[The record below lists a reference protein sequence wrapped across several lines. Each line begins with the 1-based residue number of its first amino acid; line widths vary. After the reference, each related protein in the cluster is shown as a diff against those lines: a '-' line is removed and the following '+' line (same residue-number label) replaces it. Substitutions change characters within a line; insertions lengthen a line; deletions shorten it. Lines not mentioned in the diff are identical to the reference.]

1 MRLLPAALTALGL
14 SLCVAAAQSDENPAQ
29 PLIECGGAASL
40 SLMPG
45 VKPGIYQGMLAG
57 KRISLQVIG
66 KRATQERY
74 DPTDRY
80 TYDQHGI
87 DIQLNRGRTR
97 GGALLLAEFTA
108 DYPALNARGCF
119 ELRPGAGGLV
129 GKWYTPDKARTYP
142 LTLSPVNVAAM
153 PLALPSTPGLLALRR
168 SDPFIFLKLNRPWKT
183 VKGGVIEPLSRVSYP
198 RGAGAALNAALQDRQ
213 LSLAAD
219 ALDCSA
225 GAFASFGDADP
236 QGNTTVGT
244 ATFRSAHL
252 LSIREGYEADCG
264 GAHPDSGTVGRT
276 LDQQTGQ
283 LLILSG
289 TPDSLWAKLTPTML
303 LKVYLAGYPKDQDPE
318 CRAAV
323 SDEVPNEQRFRA
335 VPDPPGP
342 DARRPMAILPHV
354 VAACGEE
361 VTVPYSAL
369 RRYADAG
376 SAVLQR
382 PVPLKRAAVGRLGR
396 LQRLCRSGLRRA
408 DLGHARPRTR
418 PPDALARAG
427 IKTRRQRLARARR
440 RFSPVFRLAGA
451 GAVPRAFRSS
461 RRSATRRPASGCTPF
476 RGEVC

>member
-1 MRLLPAALTALGL
+1 MRLLPAALTFVGL
-14 SLCVAAAQSDENPAQ
+14 SLCVAAAQSEENPAQ

-40 SLMPG
+40 SLVPG

-80 TYDQHGI
+80 AYDQHGI
-87 DIQLNRGRTR
+87 DIQLNRGRTK

-119 ELRPGAGGLV
+119 ELRSGAGGLV
-129 GKWYTPDKARTYP
+129 GKWQTPDRFRTYP

-153 PLALPSTPGLLALRR
+153 PLALPGTPGLLALRR
-168 SDPFIFLKLNRPWKT
+168 SDPFTFLKLNRPWKT
-183 VKGGVIEPLSRVSYP
+183 VKGVVVEPLSGVSYP
-198 RGAGAALNAALQDRQ
+198 RGSGSALNAALQDRQ

-219 ALDCSA
+219 ALECSA

-276 LDQQTGQ
+276 LDQQSGQ
-283 LLILSG
+283 LLTLSG
-289 TPDSLWAKLTPTML
+289 KAGTLWPKLTPTALQKM
-303 LKVYLAGYPKDQDPE
+303 YLAGYPRDADSE
-318 CRAAV
+318 CVDAV
-323 SDEVPNEQRFRA
+323 KGNDAPDDTGFELFLTPKGLTLSPNF
-335 VPDPPGP
+335 
-342 DARRPMAILPHV
+342 LPHV

-361 VTVPYSAL
+361 VTVPYAEL
-369 RRYADAG
+369 RRYANVG
-376 SAVLQR
+376 SPYFKDVYR
-382 PVPLKRAAVGRLGR
+382 
-396 LQRLCRSGLRRA
+396 
-408 DLGHARPRTR
+408 
-418 PPDALARAG
+418 
-427 IKTRRQRLARARR
+427 
-440 RFSPVFRLAGA
+440 
-451 GAVPRAFRSS
+451 
-461 RRSATRRPASGCTPF
+461 
-476 RGEVC
+476 